1 MADFARRLGALIR
14 LPVLATL
21 TKMRL
26 TLPQKDMNNS
36 WKQARNLDGAFQVA
50 AAARSAGPVLLLDD
64 ICDSGWTFTVVS
76 ALLRQS
82 GSGPVFP
89 LALAVLR

>member
-1 MADFARRLGALIR
+1 MADFARRLGGLLR
-14 LPVLATL
+14 LTVLAPL
-21 TKMRL
+21 TKTRP
-26 TLPQKDMNNS
+26 TPPQKDMNNS
-36 WKQARNLDGAFQVA
+36 WKQARNLDGVFQVVP
-50 AAARSAGPVLLLDD
+50 AARIAGPVLLLDD

-82 GSGPVFP
+82 GSGHVFP